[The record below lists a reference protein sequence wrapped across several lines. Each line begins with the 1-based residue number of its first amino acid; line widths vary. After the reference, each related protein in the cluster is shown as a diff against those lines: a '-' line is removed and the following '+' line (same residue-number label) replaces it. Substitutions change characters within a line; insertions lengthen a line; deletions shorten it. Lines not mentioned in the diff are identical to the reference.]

1 VAVKKQLTTH
11 RQRQAQATRE
21 SVAGAA
27 RRLFATQGY
36 TATTIEAISEAAEIP
51 VPTIYSAFG
60 NKPTILEEVRR
71 LWIAGTDVENLH
83 RQALATPEVEKRLR
97 LAAHWTRRQFES
109 GYEVIAMY
117 QEAAR
122 TDRRVAAVW
131 RHVMSRR
138 EAAVS
143 ELLGSFTGRLR
154 PGLKVRQA
162 LDLYVAW
169 TLPEVYRALV
179 LERGWS
185 PTRYE
190 RWLGELLIR
199 EQMRATRYRQLHPTH
214 R

>member
-1 VAVKKQLTTH
+1 VAVKKQSTTY

-21 SVAGAA
+21 TVARAA
-27 RRLFATQGY
+27 RRLFAEQGY
-36 TATTIEAISEAAEIP
+36 TATTIEAISGAAEIP

-60 NKPTILEEVRR
+60 NKPAILEEVRR
-71 LWIAGTDVENLH
+71 LWIAGADVENLH

-97 LAAHWTRRQFES
+97 LAAHWTRRQFEL

-122 TDRRVAAVW
+122 TDPRVAAVW
-131 RHVMSRR
+131 RQVMSRR

-143 ELLGSFTGRLR
+143 EMLGSLTGRLR
-154 PGLKVRQA
+154 RGLKVRQA

-169 TLPEVYRALV
+169 TLPEVYRTLV

-185 PTRYE
+185 RSRYE
-190 RWLGELLIR
+190 NWLAELLIR
-199 EQMRATRYRQLHPTH
+199 EFLVA
-214 R
+214 

>member
-1 VAVKKQLTTH
+1 VVVKEQVTTH

-21 SVAGAA
+21 SVAAAA
-27 RRLFATQGY
+27 RRLFATHGY
-36 TATTIEAISEAAEIP
+36 TATTIEAISEAADIP

-60 NKPTILEEVRR
+60 NKPGILEEVRR

-131 RHVMSRR
+131 RQVMTRR

-143 ELLGSFTGRLR
+143 ELLGSLTGRLR
-154 PGLKVRQA
+154 VGVKVRQA

-190 RWLGELLIR
+190 HWLGELLIR
-199 EQMRATRYRQLHPTH
+199 EFLAA
-214 R
+214 

>member
-1 VAVKKQLTTH
+1 VSVKQHVITH

-21 SVAGAA
+21 TVAGAA
-27 RRLFATQGY
+27 RRLFAKHGY
-36 TATTIEAISEAAEIP
+36 TATTIEAISEAADIP

-60 NKPTILEEVRR
+60 NKPAILEEVRR
-71 LWIAGTDVENLH
+71 LWIAGTDIEKLH
-83 RQALATPEVEKRLR
+83 RQALATPEVEARLR

-117 QEAAR
+117 QEAVRA
-122 TDRRVAAVW
+122 DPRVAAVW
-131 RHVMSRR
+131 RQVMSRR

-143 ELLGSFTGRLR
+143 ELLGSLTGCLR
-154 PGLKVRQA
+154 AGLKVRQA

-169 TLPEVYRALV
+169 TLPEVYRSLV

-190 RWLGELLIR
+190 HWLGELLIR
-199 EQMRATRYRQLHPTH
+199 EFLAA
-214 R
+214 